1 MTQLSD
7 PGIAAPRA
15 VQAQQA
21 AQAPAPRPRKERD
34 PYFDNAKFL
43 AILLVVVG
51 HSLVGLRDVPLAG
64 AAYLTIYLFHMPL
77 FILVTGYLSR
87 NFTFGSGKAR
97 KLVLQ
102 LAVPYLLFEFLY
114 SMYNW
119 AVGGNEL
126 SLSLLDPYY
135 LTWFLLALFWWR
147 LSTPVWQQIRWP
159 LAVAV
164 GISLLSYLD
173 DLGDELELH
182 RTLGLLPFYVLGLL
196 LRREHFA
203 LLHRPVA
210 RVLGALT
217 LAGALAVAFVA
228 HRHMAVDWVYWKHPH
243 SEFGVD
249 HLTGTAMR
257 LAMMVVAVVLIAAFL
272 SLVPRRRTW
281 FTGLG
286 AATLYAY
293 LLHGFGTRLMTY
305 SGFDD
310 LEMWHSVPGVLAMAA
325 IALAVGT
332 LLCTPPVVRTF
343 RWLVEPDAGRMF
355 TGLRRP
361 ADSRNVPAGKGN

>member
-1 MTQLSD
+1 MTQTT
-7 PGIAAPRA
+7 APIPTTRPA
-15 VQAQQA
+15 D
-21 AQAPAPRPRKERD
+21 APARRPRKERD

-51 HSLVGLRDVPLAG
+51 HSIVGLRDVPLAG

-77 FILVTGYLSR
+77 FILITGYLSR

-102 LAVPYLLFEFLY
+102 LAVPYLVFEFLY
-114 SMYNW
+114 SVYNW
-119 AVGGNEL
+119 AVGGNKL
-126 SLSLLDPYY
+126 TLSLLDPYY
-135 LTWFLLALFWWR
+135 LTWFLMALFWWR
-147 LSTPVWQQIRWP
+147 LSTPLWQQIRWP

-164 GISLLSYLD
+164 GISLLSYMD
-173 DLGDELELH
+173 DLGNELELH

-203 LLHRPVA
+203 LLHRPIA

-217 LAGALAVAFVA
+217 LAGAFAVAFVA
-228 HRHMAVDWVYWKHPH
+228 RRHMDISWVYWKHPH
-243 SEFGVD
+243 SKFGVD
-249 HLTGTAMR
+249 ALTGTMMR
-257 LAMMVVAVVLIAAFL
+257 LAMLIVALILIAAFL
-272 SLVPRRRTW
+272 SLVPNRRTW

-310 LEMWHSVPGVLAMAA
+310 LEMWHSIPGVLAMTA
-325 IALAVGT
+325 IALVVGT
-332 LLCTPPVVRTF
+332 LLCTPLVTKMF
-343 RWLVEPDAGRMF
+343 RWLVEPDASRMF

-361 ADSRNVPAGKGN
+361 VDSRHASVSKGN